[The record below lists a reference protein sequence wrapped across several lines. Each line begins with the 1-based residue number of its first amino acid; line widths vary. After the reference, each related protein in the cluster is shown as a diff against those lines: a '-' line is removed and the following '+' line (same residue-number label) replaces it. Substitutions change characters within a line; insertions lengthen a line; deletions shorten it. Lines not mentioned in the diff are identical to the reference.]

1 MSSGNS
7 SLENPTVIYAHD
19 RSRGELD
26 FMCTVEWSWSPY
38 HQRIDSYFFGLTET
52 EVELWSQYNDEST
65 GQENWCCCVVA
76 DKTSNDAQAV
86 AASLLEFLWRH
97 ESAESAIG
105 LFDMVSDEG
114 LLEQDAVFQIG
125 ESVWPE

>member
-1 MSSGNS
+1 MSSGKL
-7 SLENPTVIYAHD
+7 SLENPNVIYADD
-19 RSRGELD
+19 RFRGELD

-38 HQRIDSYFFGLTET
+38 HQRIDSYFLGLTDT

-105 LFDMVSDEG
+105 VFDMVSDEG